1 MKIQK
6 QGKSM
11 FHKQED
17 GYPRNEVDD
26 LANNLIQ
33 VIGDGK
39 NAIVVLN
46 ALADVICAVIDSS
59 IDDDEMKEK
68 AVATVVSSI
77 MMSLLTDEDLE
88 DEPEILN

>member
-6 QGKSM
+6 QGKNM
-11 FHKQED
+11 FHRQED

-26 LANNLIQ
+26 LANNIIQ

-39 NAIVVLN
+39 NAILVLN
-46 ALADVICAVIDSS
+46 ALADVICAVIESS

>member
-6 QGKSM
+6 QGKNM

>member
-1 MKIQK
+1 
-6 QGKSM
+6 M
-11 FHKQED
+11 FHRQED

-26 LANNLIQ
+26 LANNIIQ

-39 NAIVVLN
+39 NAILVLN
-46 ALADVICAVIDSS
+46 ALADVICAVIESS